1 VITILLAEDHTAV
14 RASLAAFFEAQDD
27 FDVVATASDGRE
39 AVALVEELAPD
50 LVLMDIRMPTLDGI
64 EATRLIKAARPET
77 RIVLLSA
84 YEQDDLV
91 AAGTEAGAEGFML
104 KGVSGAELVAAIRSL
119 RSPS

>member
-1 VITILLAEDHTAV
+1 MTTILLAEDHTAV

-39 AVALVEELAPD
+39 AVALAEELAPD
-50 LVLMDIRMPTLDGI
+50 LVLMDIRMPSLDGI

-77 RIVLLSA
+77 RVVLLSA

-91 AAGTEAGAEGFML
+91 AAGADAGAEDFML

>member
-1 VITILLAEDHTAV
+1 VTRILLAEDHTAV

-50 LVLMDIRMPTLDGI
+50 FVLMDIRMPTLDGI

-77 RIVLLSA
+77 RVVLLSA

-91 AAGTEAGAEGFML
+91 AAGADAGAEGFML
-104 KGVSGAELVAAIRSL
+104 KGVSGAELVAAIMSL

>member
-1 VITILLAEDHTAV
+1 MTTILLAEDHTAV

-39 AVALVEELAPD
+39 AVGLVEELAPD

-77 RIVLLSA
+77 RVVLLSA

-91 AAGTEAGAEGFML
+91 AAGADAGAEGFML
-104 KGVSGAELVAAIRSL
+104 KGVSGAELVAAIRGL
-119 RSPS
+119 GSPS

>member
-1 VITILLAEDHTAV
+1 VTTILLAEDHTAV
-14 RASLAAFFEAQDD
+14 RASLAVFFEAQDD
-27 FDVVATASDGRE
+27 FEVVATASDGRE
-39 AVALVEELAPD
+39 AVALAEELAPD

-64 EATRLIKAARPET
+64 DATRLIKAARPQT
-77 RIVLLSA
+77 RVVLLSA

-91 AAGTEAGAEGFML
+91 AAGTDAGADGFML

>member
-1 VITILLAEDHTAV
+1 
-14 RASLAAFFEAQDD
+14 
-27 FDVVATASDGRE
+27 
-39 AVALVEELAPD
+39 
-50 LVLMDIRMPTLDGI
+50 MDIRMPTLDGI

-77 RIVLLSA
+77 RVVLLSA

-91 AAGTEAGAEGFML
+91 AAGADAGAEGFML

>member
-1 VITILLAEDHTAV
+1 VTTILLAEDHTAV
-14 RASLAAFFEAQDD
+14 RASLAAFFEGQDD
-27 FDVVATASDGRE
+27 FEVVATASDGRE
-39 AVALVEELAPD
+39 AVALAEELAPD

-77 RIVLLSA
+77 RVVLLSA

-91 AAGTEAGAEGFML
+91 TAGADAGAEDFML
-104 KGVSGAELVAAIRSL
+104 KGVSGAELVATIRGL

>member
-1 VITILLAEDHTAV
+1 VTRILLAEDHTAV

-39 AVALVEELAPD
+39 AVALAEELAPD

-77 RIVLLSA
+77 RVVLLSA

-91 AAGTEAGAEGFML
+91 AAGADAGAEGFML

>member
-1 VITILLAEDHTAV
+1 MTTILLAEDHTAV

-39 AVALVEELAPD
+39 AVGLVEELAPD

-77 RIVLLSA
+77 RVVLLSA
-84 YEQDDLV
+84 YEQDDLM
-91 AAGTEAGAEGFML
+91 AAGADAGAEGFML
-104 KGVSGAELVAAIRSL
+104 KGVSGAELVAAIRGL
-119 RSPS
+119 GSPS